1 MDPCFTLVLLTQNP
15 TGEFLQIGVA
25 HIGVRRHFFPKTVK
39 RNTVANRVLDS
50 TGGVTS
56 TFIRV
61 ADVLKG
67 RAFFLLADVVA
78 FETVVGFGNLIAIGV
93 AGWRKCNQGLRRNT

>member
-25 HIGVRRHFFPKTVK
+25 HIGVRRHFFKTVK
-39 RNTVANRVLDS
+39 RNTVARS
-50 TGGVTS
+50 G
-56 TFIRV
+56 FWIRPAASLRPLYAF

-67 RAFFLLADVVA
+67 RAFFSWLMSWHLKQSLA
-78 FETVVGFGNLIAIGV
+78 LAI
-93 AGWRKCNQGLRRNT
+93 

>member
-1 MDPCFTLVLLTQNP
+1 MPIV
-15 TGEFLQIGVA
+15 
-25 HIGVRRHFFPKTVK
+25 
-39 RNTVANRVLDS
+39 
-50 TGGVTS
+50 
-56 TFIRV
+56 V

-93 AGWRKCNQGLRRNT
+93 AGWRKCNQAETQNGAG